1 MASTAE
7 FIQFDHISKIYKGNF
22 LALDEV
28 SFSIKKG
35 EIYGY
40 VGPNGAGKTTTM
52 KILVGLI
59 RDYKGAIIVDGN
71 PIDYGQTGVHRMLG
85 YLPQDV
91 GFQEW
96 RTVEHALRT
105 FGLLSGVDKHAL
117 DKRIDDVLALVTL
130 EGVRKK
136 KIIYLSGGM
145 QQKLLL
151 AQALLHDP
159 ELLVLDE
166 PMTGLDP
173 MTRFHLK
180 SIFKKLAREEGKTIF
195 FSSHI
200 LGDVEDVCDTLA
212 MIDHGKIVKIGI
224 PKDLREE
231 YRVQDIIEITYA
243 EGTAGL
249 NDVESVEFVEKTSM
263 TEDGRQLIY
272 FKKGVQDI
280 DTSIQKVLATLVE
293 QGCKVRNF
301 NLVKPSLEDVY
312 LQLVSGDSSDS
323 GMAKPPKRRKEK
335 RA

>member
-1 MASTAE
+1 MASTEAL
-7 FIQFDHISKIYKGNF
+7 ITFDHVSKKYGSF
-22 LALDEV
+22 LALDAV
-28 SFSIKKG
+28 SFSIKRG

-59 RDYKGAIIVDGN
+59 RDCTGSIIVNEKPINYGYDG
-71 PIDYGQTGVHRMLG
+71 IHRMLG

-96 RTVEHALRT
+96 RTVEHALKT
-105 FGLLSGVDKHAL
+105 FGLLSGVDKHVL

-136 KIIYLSGGM
+136 KIIHLSGGM

-159 ELLVLDE
+159 SLLVFDE

-173 MTRFHLK
+173 LTRFHLK
-180 SIFKKLAREEGKTIF
+180 NIFKKLAKEEGKTIF

-200 LGDVEDVCDTLA
+200 LSDVEDVCDTLA
-212 MIDHGKIVKIGI
+212 MIDRGKIVKIGV

-231 YRVQDIIEITYA
+231 YRTEDVIEIAYA
-243 EGTAGL
+243 DGTPRL
-249 NDVESVEFVEKTSM
+249 SDVESLDFVEKTSL
-263 TEDGRQLIY
+263 TDDGKQLIY
-272 FKKGVQDI
+272 FKKGVQDL
-280 DTSIQKVLATLVE
+280 DLSIHEVLSTLLKQKCTI
-293 QGCKVRNF
+293 RNF

-312 LQLVSGDSSDS
+312 LQLVSGDSSDNS
-323 GMAKPPKRRKEK
+323 MAKRTKRRKGK